1 MISNRLSFWI
11 GSDQGTKGQSM
22 SVLLSCPGQIEKIY
36 QVATFHSVTG
46 APLLY
51 FVRVLGIVF
60 RHISYIQC
68 QCQTNCCLFRKM
80 KLSCTA
86 LILIDNLY
94 YFDVLCLCLQW
105 ILQAYCWR
113 LCASACNVRSVV
125 HNFYCLTV
133 RLVKSKLVSAL
144 LTTAPKT
151 EILSSIF
158 LLDTTI
164 LYWQLNILGNSE
176 TCDFDFA

>member
-1 MISNRLSFWI
+1 MTNRGGDGKQTVKLLTLVESQWKCTRTHRLLESQKFLETWFQPKMWRKMIKWSEYLTSF
-11 GSDQGTKGQSM
+11 
-22 SVLLSCPGQIEKIY
+22 
-36 QVATFHSVTG
+36 
-46 APLLY
+46 
-51 FVRVLGIVF
+51 
-60 RHISYIQC
+60 HISSKSSQISSP
-68 QCQTNCCLFRKM
+68 FRKM
-80 KLSCTA
+80 RLNYTA
-86 LILIDNLY
+86 LILIDNLH

-164 LYWQLNILGNSE
+164 LYWQLSILGNSE